1 MTTISHGTEMSLYRG
16 TAPFATQAF
25 DLELRAFV
33 PREQGT
39 IYPMRLGT
47 EYVGEVIEIGA
58 GVVEVAV
65 GDLVYGRG
73 GHRDIQ
79 QAPAAELVRLPDGL
93 EPEAAL
99 FVHHGCVAL
108 NALHDAKMRLGDS
121 VGVFGLGVIGLL
133 ALQMARLS
141 GARRV
146 FGADTFAMRR
156 QLALEYG
163 AEDGVRPA
171 GGDAGLEMKS
181 SVGAGVDV
189 AFEVS
194 GTYPGLQAA
203 IRSVRIGGR
212 IVAVG
217 YYQGG
222 GEALRLG
229 EEFLHNRVDL
239 VSTMY
244 VWDCPHRDYPLWDKA
259 GCRMRCSSCLP
270 AVSSRPSRSS
280 RIASRGRRPTAPIVC
295 STSTRTRLS
304 GSRSPT
310 TEPGMSSVI
319 RVTVWGENFHE
330 HDDRKPIVREIYPD
344 GMHTTIAEGIV
355 EHAADRAEVRTVTF
369 DEPEHGLPTASSTP
383 RTCWSGGRMPATT
396 QSPTRSRAGSSSA
409 CSTAWVSWPFMRRCT
424 RSPSCA

>member
-1 MTTISHGTEMSLYRG
+1 MPRELIAVAPREPVFHEYDVQPTGSGEARVRSTLTTISHGTEMSLYRG

-25 DLELRAFV
+25 ERARRAFV
-33 PREQGT
+33 PHEQGT
-39 IYPMRLGT
+39 IYPMQLGT
-47 EYVGEVIEIGA
+47 EYVGEVIEIGED
-58 GVVEVAV
+58 VNDVAV

-73 GHRDIQ
+73 GHKEIQ
-79 QAPAAELVRLPDGL
+79 QAPAAELVRLPAGL

-156 QLALEYG
+156 KLALEYG
-163 AEDGVRPA
+163 ADEVFDPA
-171 GGDAGLEMKS
+171 TADAGLEMKGS
-181 SVGAGVDV
+181 AGSGVDV

-203 IRSVRIGGR
+203 IRSVRMGGR

-229 EEFLHNRVDL
+229 EEFLHNRVDV
-239 VSTMY
+239 VSSMY

-259 GCRMRCSSCLP
+259 RLQD
-270 AVSSRPSRSS
+270 AVFELLASGQLSTESLLTH
-280 RIASRGRRPTAPIVC
+280 RIPWREADSAY
-295 STSTRTRLS
+295 RLLDEH
-304 GSRSPT
+304 PDET
-310 TEPGMSSVI
+310 V
-319 RVTVWGENFHE
+319 RVAITY
-330 HDDRKPIVREIYPD
+330 D
-344 GMHTTIAEGIV
+344 
-355 EHAADRAEVRTVTF
+355 
-369 DEPEHGLPTASSTP
+369 
-383 RTCWSGGRMPATT
+383 
-396 QSPTRSRAGSSSA
+396 
-409 CSTAWVSWPFMRRCT
+409 
-424 RSPSCA
+424 

>member
-1 MTTISHGTEMSLYRG
+1 MPRELIAVAPREPLFRDYDVDPPGPGEARVRSTMTTISHGTEMSLYRG

-58 GVVEVAV
+58 DVEEVAV

-121 VGVFGLGVIGLL
+121 VGVIGLGVIGLL

-141 GARRV
+141 GGRRV

-163 AEDGVRPA
+163 AEAVFDPTTA
-171 GGDAGLEMKS
+171 DAGLEMKTR
-181 SVGAGVDV
+181 VGAGVDV

-244 VWDCPHRDYPLWDKA
+244 VWDCPHRDYPLWDKS
-259 GCRMRCSSCLP
+259 RLQD
-270 AVSSRPSRSS
+270 AVFELL
-280 RIASRGRRPTAPIVC
+280 ASGQL
-295 STSTRTRLS
+295 STSSLITHRIPWQEADSAYRLLDEH
-304 GSRSPT
+304 PDET
-310 TEPGMSSVI
+310 V
-319 RVTVWGENFHE
+319 RVAITY
-330 HDDRKPIVREIYPD
+330 D
-344 GMHTTIAEGIV
+344 
-355 EHAADRAEVRTVTF
+355 
-369 DEPEHGLPTASSTP
+369 
-383 RTCWSGGRMPATT
+383 
-396 QSPTRSRAGSSSA
+396 
-409 CSTAWVSWPFMRRCT
+409 
-424 RSPSCA
+424 